1 MTQVWRKLV
10 EPFLRYSATD
20 YNLKHLY
27 LSPPSPPP
35 PTLPKFNRV
44 KAIKSDF
51 AAFAT
56 LQPCNLVTLISLK
69 FESQILQLSQPLHR
83 SQPWYLLSLKVRFC
97 NFCNLATLIPL
108 KLCQKE
114 TFGTVSSDS
123 IKYSLT
129 SSFLW
134 YTRHPSKPN
143 ITGFD
148 ALSINIK
155 VMKRFSKW
163 SKTRLGVMPHVK

>member
-10 EPFLRYSATD
+10 QPFLRYSATD

-27 LSPPSPPP
+27 LSPPPPP
-35 PTLPKFNRV
+35 STLPKFNRIEA
-44 KAIKSDF
+44 KMSDF

-56 LQPCNLVTLISLK
+56 LQPCNLDIFKV
-69 FESQILQLSQPLHR
+69 
-83 SQPWYLLSLKVRFC
+83 WKVRFC
-97 NFCNLATLIPL
+97 NIFNLCTPRNLDTFQAWKSDSATSATLQLWYLI
-108 KLCQKE
+108 KLCHKE
-114 TFGTVSSDS
+114 TFGTISSDN

-148 ALSINIK
+148 AL
-155 VMKRFSKW
+155 
-163 SKTRLGVMPHVK
+163 